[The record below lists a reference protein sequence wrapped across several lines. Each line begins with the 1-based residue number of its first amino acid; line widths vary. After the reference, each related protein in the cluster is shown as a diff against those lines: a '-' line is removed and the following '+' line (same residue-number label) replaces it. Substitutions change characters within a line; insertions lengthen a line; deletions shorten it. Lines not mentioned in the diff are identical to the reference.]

1 MKKQTKTRILSAVLS
16 MLLLTTMIVG
26 VCVNA
31 AGDVAAEAYIG
42 LFDGKLKNDISKYFS
57 SSIVALPDTVR
68 DDQIISL
75 IIEVGADSL
84 LDAYEASDKTM
95 SISEFA
101 MSDEAAA
108 LRENIAKENAE
119 LIEKLEKA
127 GYSYELGMSY
137 DTVLAGFELL
147 ITARDFE
154 DVCKTLGTKT
164 NVIVGDVYKSMEN
177 KLVENTVNVQDTG
190 IFNSVGCGYDG
201 SGTVVAVLDTGLD
214 YYHTAFSTDNFTA
227 DKLGMTFAD
236 VEGFVGDTV
245 ASDKQAGLTASDVYI
260 SEKVPYGFDYADG
273 DADVF
278 PIHSDHGT
286 HVAGVIAGKDDVITG
301 VAPNAQLAIM
311 KIFSDI
317 EETARRSRAFTTAS
331 ASSESAW

>member
-1 MKKQTKTRILSAVLS
+1 MKKQTKIRILSAVLS
-16 MLLLTTMIVG
+16 LLLLTTMIIG
-26 VCVNA
+26 VCVDA
-31 AGDVAAEAYIG
+31 AGEATPEAYIG
-42 LFDGKLKNDISKYFS
+42 VFDGKLKNDISKYFS
-57 SSIVALPDTVR
+57 NAIVALPSTVK

-75 IIEVGADSL
+75 IVEVDAESL
-84 LDAYEASDKTM
+84 LDAYDRTDKTM

-101 MSDEAAA
+101 LSDAAA
-108 LRENIAKENAE
+108 SLREDISAESAK

-127 GYSYELGMSY
+127 GYSYELGVNY

-154 DVCKTLGTKT
+154 DVCKALGTKT
-164 NVIVGDVYKSMEN
+164 SVIVGDVYESMEN
-177 KLVENTVNVQDTG
+177 QLVENTVNVQDTG
-190 IFNSVGCGYDG
+190 IFNSLGCGYDG

-214 YYHTAFSTDNFTA
+214 YYHTAFSTDNFSSDT
-227 DKLGMTFAD
+227 LGMTFSD
-236 VEGFVGDTV
+236 VEGFVNDT
-245 ASDKQAGLTASDVYI
+245 AAAKKQAGLTASDVYI

-311 KIFSDI
+311 KIFS
-317 EETARRSRAFTTAS
+317 EP
-331 ASSESAW
+331 